1 MDVFINTKK
10 SKKIFIVLILLL
22 LFNFTCPKPT
32 KAAGWDIDERI
43 IVTIEKLFFWIF
55 DGIQEILNELFVDD
69 AHRATESV
77 SAENIIKGK
86 FLLMSPNIFGRVD
99 DSSQY
104 YDYGIANKGRT
115 SLRETISGWYYALR
129 NLAIVGL
136 LSILVYVGIRM
147 ILSTVSQD
155 KAKYKIMFK
164 DWLVALCLLFLMHY
178 IMVGILN
185 LSSTITEAIG
195 TSGQSFTNSQ
205 KDEIQ
210 ALIDL
215 ADAKIDGSTDD
226 EEEKEIKK
234 YMKEAFSKTVIF
246 AATVIMNII
255 FIIKYVIRALTIIFL
270 VLLAPI
276 TCITYPIDKISDG
289 KAQAY
294 DTWFKEFL
302 YEVII
307 QPFHLLIYVVLIGS
321 AAELAKDNL
330 IYAMLCFGVM
340 IPAEKFIKQM
350 FGFKDKLGSPLGS
363 FATGAIASQLMSK
376 AFSGGGSSGSKG
388 DKVEGKSESDNSIRE
403 SKLKPGLPD
412 SDKGGEE
419 TEYNRDNSSSEEESG
434 SGGDNPDGSNPDGSN
449 PDGSNPDGSNP
460 DGSNPDGSN
469 PDGSNPDG
477 SNPDGSNPDGSNP
490 DGSNPD
496 GSNPDGSNPDGSN
509 PDGSNPDGSNPDG
522 SNPDGSNPDGNNPE
536 EKPTSTKGIYSPNGE
551 KVSKVK
557 NAVSAVREHRDKKL
571 MAKYGTKNRLKAAG
585 KYAVRKGAKVGKKA
599 IKGAATLTVAAGLGA
614 FGAMFGQG
622 EKAAMLGA
630 SIGGKIGT
638 GINNKM
644 SSAFETTREYGRE
657 AVYAT
662 RDEDKRRE
670 KRVEKMMHTPDQ
682 IEKASQSFSKR
693 NNGKIASTKELNQE
707 LEDRAK
713 FKETGLSDSQID
725 DAMEIYKDNIS
736 SMGDDK
742 AFAMGV
748 KAAEEGSRYKAQDF
762 EDPKKVQNM
771 YDRMMSEYEA
781 LGVNQDLADENV
793 RAIIG
798 NAAKTHKIKN
808 PALPT
813 PSRKDAYMTD
823 KNNRAKAAESIK
835 ARKGI
840 TKPSAKQIDHELE
853 MGYNLRR
860 AGIEDEKDQA
870 IFFNEYLKNDVA
882 REEAKSAV
890 GENATE
896 EEIDNELERRFE
908 IKFKIGM
915 LDEPQRGRESAADRN
930 KRQETELTEHINS
943 AKQFVKENDGIDN
956 PSSGKIYTEVRQRL
970 SVRDSYHINTGS
982 AKEINDKITEIRRD
996 EEKFVE
1002 KSQDKDGARTVLKVQ
1017 RERARAITPEAGKP
1031 ETQPEAVMNKA
1042 KLQRKFFTEYS
1053 SGEMA
1058 DKKEMG
1064 RAYKKLRKE
1073 VKEISNGSS
1082 ETYVDNTSREIIRGC
1097 QEMVGI
1103 EPFEIKTD

>member
-1 MDVFINTKK
+1 MDVFTNTKK

-22 LFNFTCPKPT
+22 LFNFSCPKT
-32 KAAGWDIDERI
+32 IKAAGWDVDERI

-55 DGIQEILNELFVDD
+55 DGIQEILNEIFLDD
-69 AHRATESV
+69 AHEATETV

-86 FLLMSPNIFGRVD
+86 FLLMSPNIFRRLD

-104 YDYGIANKGRT
+104 YDYGITHEGRT
-115 SLRETISGWYYALR
+115 SLRDTISGWYYALR
-129 NLAIVGL
+129 NLAIVAL

-147 ILSTVSQD
+147 ILSTISQD
-155 KAKYKIMFK
+155 KAKYKMMFK
-164 DWLVALCLLFLMHY
+164 DWLVALCLLFLIHY

-185 LSSTITEAIG
+185 LSSTITDAIG
-195 TSGQSFTNSQ
+195 TSGQSFTNNQ

-215 ADAKIDGSTDD
+215 SDAKIDGSTDD
-226 EEEKEIKK
+226 SEEEEIKQ
-234 YMKEAFSKTVIF
+234 YMKEAFSKTVIY
-246 AATVIMNII
+246 AATVIMNVI

-294 DTWFKEFL
+294 DMWFKEFL

-321 AAELAKDNL
+321 AAELAAENL

-363 FATGAIASQLMSK
+363 FTSGAIASQLMSK

-388 DKVEGKSESDNSIRE
+388 EKVEGKSESDNSIRE
-403 SKLKPGLPD
+403 NKLKPGMPD
-412 SDKGGEE
+412 ADKGGEE
-419 TEYNRDNSSSEEESG
+419 TEYTRDNSSSDTGGSDNGG
-434 SGGDNPDGSNPDGSN
+434 SGGDNPGGDNPGGD
-449 PDGSNPDGSNP
+449 D
-460 DGSNPDGSN
+460 
-469 PDGSNPDG
+469 
-477 SNPDGSNPDGSNP
+477 
-490 DGSNPD
+490 
-496 GSNPDGSNPDGSN
+496 
-509 PDGSNPDGSNPDG
+509 
-522 SNPDGSNPDGNNPE
+522 PE
-536 EKPTSTKGIYSPNGE
+536 ERQTPTRGIYSPNGA

-571 MAKYGTKNRLKAAG
+571 MAKYGTKNRFNAAG

-599 IKGAATLTVAAGLGA
+599 IKGAATLTMAAGLGA

-630 SIGGKIGT
+630 SLGGKIGT
-638 GINNKM
+638 GINNKLTG
-644 SSAFETTREYGRE
+644 AYETTKEYGKE
-657 AVYAT
+657 AIYAA

-670 KRVEKMMHTPDQ
+670 KRVDKMMHTPDQ
-682 IEKASQSFSKR
+682 IEKASKSFSKR
-693 NNGKIASTKELNQE
+693 NNGKIANTKELNQE
-707 LEDRAK
+707 LEERAR

-725 DAMEIYKDNIS
+725 DAMDIYKDNIS

-742 AFAMGV
+742 AFAMAV
-748 KAAEEGSRYKAQDF
+748 KSAEEASRYKAQDF

-798 NAAKTHKIKN
+798 NAASTHKIKN

-813 PSRKDAYMTD
+813 PSRKDAYMSD
-823 KNNRAKAAESIK
+823 KNNRAKAAAAISNRRGI
-835 ARKGI
+835 AR
-840 TKPSAKQIDHELE
+840 PSTKQIDHELE

-860 AGIEDEKDQA
+860 AGIKDEEDQNL
-870 IFFNEYLKNDVA
+870 FFNEYLNNEAA
-882 REEAKSAV
+882 REEARKTV
-890 GENATE
+890 GEDATE
-896 EEIDNELERRFE
+896 EEVDNELERRFE

-915 LDEPQRGRESAADRN
+915 LNEPPKAGESNEVRN
-930 KRQETELTEHINS
+930 KRQEKELTEHINS
-943 AKQFVKENDGIDN
+943 AKQFVKENNGVDN
-956 PSSGKIYTEVRQRL
+956 PSSGQIYTEVKQRL
-970 SVRDSYHINTGS
+970 SVRNSYHISEGS
-982 AKEINDKITEIRRD
+982 QKEISDKITEIRRD
-996 EEKFVE
+996 EERFVK
-1002 KSQDKDGARTVLKVQ
+1002 KSKDKDGARAVLAVQ
-1017 RERARAITPEAGKP
+1017 RERAKATTVEAGKP
-1031 ETQPEAVMNKA
+1031 ETQPEALISKA
-1042 KLQRKFFTEYS
+1042 KLQRKFFTEYTAD
-1053 SGEMA
+1053 EMA

-1064 RAYKKLRKE
+1064 RAYRKLRKE
-1073 VKEISNGSS
+1073 IKELNTGSS
-1082 ETYVDNTSREIIRGC
+1082 QTYIESTSREIISSC

-1103 EPFEIKTD
+1103 EPFEIGAE